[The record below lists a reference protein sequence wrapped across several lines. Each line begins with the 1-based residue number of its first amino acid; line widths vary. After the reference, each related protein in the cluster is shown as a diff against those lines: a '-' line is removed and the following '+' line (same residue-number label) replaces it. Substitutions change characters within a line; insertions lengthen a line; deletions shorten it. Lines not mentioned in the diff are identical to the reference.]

1 MEANRQWRYVAENG
15 SGDVVRGALAAAN
28 FDSAVA
34 QLKEQGFAPI
44 DLEEENPAPGRLFS
58 TRKRAAALSENDLTR
73 FCTRMAD
80 LLNAGVAASKA
91 LALIAEQAGRA
102 SLKGFAARL
111 QSRIRKGAPLSEA
124 LAGDPAQP
132 PRIMV
137 ALAASG
143 EALGDLGG
151 QFARLAAA
159 FETRAA
165 LRKEIIGQLIYPAA
179 LFILIVLTLV
189 FLSFLV
195 LPQFESVFMT
205 SGAAPPAE
213 TQFVLAAGA
222 AIRAHWLTA
231 TLGLVAAAAG
241 AQAFAR
247 RYRSRAEALLLAAP
261 VVGALVRK
269 LETARYCRSLGE
281 LLCGGMPLARAMP
294 IARAAI
300 SNGRIR
306 RSAGEIEKDV
316 RNGAPLSRA
325 ARETGGLHGEV
336 VSFFELGEETG
347 DLGAMTVKAADY
359 LEQQITTGL
368 KRFAA
373 LSGPVMTAIMGLLT
387 AGVIAAVMAGVLSLN
402 DTVY

>member
-1 MEANRQWRYVAENG
+1 MQANRQWRYVAENS
-15 SGDVVRGALAAAN
+15 SGDVVRGALAAAD
-28 FDSAVA
+28 FDNAVA

-44 DLEEENPAPGRLFS
+44 DLEEESPASGRLFS

-91 LALIAEQAGRA
+91 LSLIAEQGGRA

-111 QSRIRKGAPLSEA
+111 QSRIRKGEA
-124 LAGDPAQP
+124 LSDALANDPAQP

-165 LRKEIIGQLIYPAA
+165 LRKEIVGQLIYPAA
-179 LFILIVLTLV
+179 LFILIVLTLI

-231 TLGLVAAAAG
+231 ALGLVAAIAG

-247 RYRSRAEALLLAAP
+247 RYQSRAEAFLLAAP
-261 VVGALVRK
+261 VVGALARK

-306 RSAGEIEKDV
+306 RSAGEIEKEV

-325 ARETGGLHGEV
+325 AREAGGFHGEV

-347 DLGAMTVKAADY
+347 DLGVMTAKAADY